1 MIQCS
6 SPIEFF
12 LQLNLYMGTSNVSLY
27 LVERGE
33 ELMAEK
39 SAKDIA
45 MDLSAYKEE
54 MNEDEL
60 NGLPSVDELLKKL

>member
-1 MIQCS
+1 
-6 SPIEFF
+6 
-12 LQLNLYMGTSNVSLY
+12 MGTSNVSLY